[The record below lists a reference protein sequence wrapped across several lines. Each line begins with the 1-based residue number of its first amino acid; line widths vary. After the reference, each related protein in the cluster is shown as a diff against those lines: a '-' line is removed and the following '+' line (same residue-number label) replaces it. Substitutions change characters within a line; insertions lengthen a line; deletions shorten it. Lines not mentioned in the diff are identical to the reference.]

1 MENIEKIL
9 QDVIVNQQTIIS
21 NQEGLLHNQKTIT
34 GNQEVIVSNQ
44 ASIISNQHQIVDNQV
59 ALSVISQTQSHML
72 NLLKKLAGQE
82 ETHETTV
89 QFLDKLKADTEA
101 SIKQK
106 GLNEP
111 QAI

>member
-1 MENIEKIL
+1 MENIEKVL
-9 QDVIVNQQTIIS
+9 QVVIENQKTIIS

-44 ASIISNQHQIVDNQV
+44 ASIISNQHHIVDNQV

-72 NLLKKLAGQE
+72 NLIKKLAGQE
-82 ETHETTV
+82 ESYEATV

-101 SIKQK
+101 TLKQK

-111 QAI
+111 QAL